1 MNTLTVKEK
10 GIIWVPRL
18 VYTNTEAKINTR
30 NDDKTQIVAKR
41 ESAYMHS
48 TEDVADNIFIFEGK
62 DNPLTM
68 TRVYDVEWICDYNM
82 RWYPFDSQV
91 SYFADTK
98 TTLTMFLISAV

>member
-41 ESAYMHS
+41 ESAYTHS

-91 SYFADTK
+91 KLLCRHRKPLQPCS
-98 TTLTMFLISAV
+98 